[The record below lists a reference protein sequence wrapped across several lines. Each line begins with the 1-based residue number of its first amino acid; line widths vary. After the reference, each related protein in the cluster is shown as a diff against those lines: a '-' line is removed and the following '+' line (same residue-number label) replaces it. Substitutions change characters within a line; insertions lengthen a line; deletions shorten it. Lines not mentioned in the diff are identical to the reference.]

1 MKIKTLLLATAVV
14 VMATGGALA
23 QQNGTT
29 TNTRSGG
36 TRAEPEAGSNA
47 SAPTRKDSRN
57 MEMQKDKSPASTN
70 SGISQD
76 K

>member
-29 TNTRSGG
+29 PDTRSGG

-47 SAPTRKDSRN
+47 STPTRKDSQN
-57 MEMQKDKSPASTN
+57 MEMQKNKSPASKN